1 MSSPPFAIQGEYA
14 RAAVGCVRMA
24 LLAMSLVG
32 GPTACSSPKQ
42 SLTLATTTSVANSGL
57 LDAILPAYERD
68 TRMTVRSHLVG
79 SGRALALLAA
89 DQADVAITHAPAAE
103 EAALRSRPTWRYTKI
118 MFNDFVIAGP
128 SSDPASVRGSRDA
141 VDAMRKI
148 ATAGGRFISRGD
160 GSGTHERELA
170 LWKQGG
176 GAPPGTL
183 LVAAGAGMGATLRI
197 ASEMEAYTLTDR
209 ATFMQQKLPLV
220 ILFENDPLLINT
232 YAVTFDTARASARE
246 AERFASWLADGPGRT
261 LIGAFRVGAEGVVA
275 FTPWPIGRSRSRP
288 SDLP

>member
-1 MSSPPFAIQGEYA
+1 
-14 RAAVGCVRMA
+14 MA
-24 LLAMSLVG
+24 LLAVALVG
-32 GPTACSSPKQ
+32 GPAACSSPKQ

-68 TRMTVRSHLVG
+68 ARMTVRSHLVG

-103 EAALRSRPTWRYTKI
+103 EAPLRSRPTWRYTKI

-128 SSDPASVRGSRDA
+128 SSDPAAVRASRDA

-148 ATAGGRFISRGD
+148 ATAGVRFISRGD

-176 GAPPGTL
+176 SAPPGTL

-209 ATFMQQKLPLV
+209 ATLTQQTLQLV
-220 ILFENDPLLINT
+220 VLCEDDPLLINT
-232 YAVTFDTARASARE
+232 YAVSFDTARASARDSG
-246 AERFASWLADGPGRT
+246 RFALWLSDGDGRT
-261 LIGAFRVGAEGVVA
+261 LIEHFRVGSERVVA
-275 FTPWPIGRSRSRP
+275 FRPWPLGRSRSRP